1 MGNFSRIGWTA
12 VVCVCPYLKLKHKL
26 RSEKSVRQRFRTG
39 VRFSPSP
46 PHIRAK
52 RQIFVFN
59 IESPVGFVP
68 AGLFSW
74 AGEEN
79 GESWESPSDND
90 RGWRGAG
97 GCFLMY
103 NIEK

>member
-52 RQIFVFN
+52 RQIFVFY
-59 IESPVGFVP
+59 IGSPVGFVP
-68 AGLFSW
+68 AGFLVYRT
-74 AGEEN
+74 G
-79 GESWESPSDND
+79 SDCD
-90 RGWRGAG
+90 DAPIHGA
-97 GCFLMY
+97 
-103 NIEK
+103 K